1 MTCTC
6 VLDVVINYY
15 YKNNTKVYAILLDAS
30 NECDRVPYLKLF
42 YNYLLIRFLI
52 NHVNHVIMYIS

>member
-42 YNYLLIRFLI
+42 YNYL
-52 NHVNHVIMYIS
+52 